1 MGSRPEHTAPPDIF
15 YDESEAQKYAQSSRM
30 IEIQTQMSERA
41 IELLKLPPGK
51 PSYILDVGCGTALS
65 GEVLS
70 NAGHEWMGMDISR
83 SMLGVAKMRGADGDL
98 AETDM
103 GQGVHFRPGVF
114 DGCISISALQWLCNA
129 DNKNH
134 KPHKRLKVFFT
145 SLYNCL
151 AKGARAVFQFY
162 PETPQ
167 AMELITSSAMRCGF
181 SGGLVVDYPNSTK
194 AKKIYLCLFAGEP
207 APLAAPLEG
216 DEPLAEGEARTKALF
231 EKDRTKTEKRG
242 KGKRGTSVKDRSWIQ
257 AKKERQRK
265 QGKDNVPHDSKFT
278 GRKRGPKF

>member
-1 MGSRPEHTAPPDIF
+1 MSRPEHTAPPDIF
-15 YDESEAQKYAQSSRM
+15 YNEEEAQKYAQSSRM

-41 IELLKLPPGK
+41 IELLRLPKGK
-51 PSYILDVGCGTALS
+51 TCYVLDVGCGTALS
-65 GEVLS
+65 GEALS
-70 NAGHEWMGMDISR
+70 NAGHEWIGMDISR

-103 GQGVHFRPGVF
+103 GQGVHFRAGIF

-129 DNKNH
+129 DAKSH
-134 KPHKRLKVFFT
+134 KPHKRLKAFFT
-145 SLYNCL
+145 SLYGSL
-151 AKGARAVFQFY
+151 VKGGRAVFQFY

-207 APLAAPLEG
+207 DYELPEALEG
-216 DEPLAEGEARTKALF
+216 QVDEGGERKKALF
-231 EKDRTKTEKRG
+231 AKDRSKKQHRKKGMRG
-242 KGKRGTSVKDRSWIQ
+242 VGVKDRAWIQ

-265 QGKDNVPHDSKFT
+265 QGKSNVRPDSKFT
-278 GRKRGPKF
+278 GRKRKPKF